1 MPDPILRTP
10 REATDRLRGSR
21 RGRNVGSRREKSVK
35 GKSDG
40 RLKRLRKWAYT
51 NRYELA
57 DWGISVA
64 AVVAM
69 CAVEYYKSPVQQ
81 TTDDNAQLISGMPA
95 ADDALGWQMHREIH
109 ELTKTGM
116 SLDRAYRKLS
126 LRYHQ
131 DKGKTRLPNNEEFHA
146 LTAAHTFLTQMNK
159 LEEMCKKH

>member
-10 REATDRLRGSR
+10 REATDRLKCSR
-21 RGRNVGSRREKSVK
+21 RRRRRRNVSSRREKSVK
-35 GKSDG
+35 GKLDG

-69 CAVEYYKSPVQQ
+69 CAVEYYTSPVQQ

-116 SLDRAYRKLS
+116 PLDKAYRRLS
-126 LRYHQ
+126 PKYHP
-131 DKGKTRLPNNEEFHA
+131 DTGKNLSPNNKEFHA
-146 LTAAHTFLTQMNK
+146 LKAAHTFLTQLNELK
-159 LEEMCKKH
+159 E